1 MKRHYHIA
9 AFLFSLLCGIVSG
22 CTLDPLEDEVQ
33 EEELH
38 GLVLELTVDNN
49 PAVTSSSAST
59 RAAADP
65 TLNENL
71 VKEVDVFFS
80 DDGTNVYSHIH
91 ATLGSDNRIVLA
103 GADWRQTF
111 SAASYDVYVIAN
123 RHDDNTDLSGI
134 STIEELMALTD
145 TDVDVYKVEGES
157 ISTSET
163 YSGKTFLMDGHTVWT
178 SPATDDATIAVDL
191 KRAAAKIVVN
201 VSYKS
206 SEGFDFEK
214 LSLTSPQKKV
224 VNYATQAVAFTDS
237 EYKEPEIQGD
247 ASSDGFMIANVTSGN
262 GENRKDILYAYS
274 YPNRWGGN
282 IERETYILM
291 NIPYVYDNEYY
302 QHNYYK
308 VPVRISSDTD
318 ELRLDRNMQYTVNVT
333 VDRKGNAEIDEPVEL
348 KSPTFNVA
356 EWKTETINVDNDSP
370 NYLVLSDYNI
380 EMHNEEEVTIEFFS
394 SSPLAAEN
402 LGVQITEA
410 YYVDKDGE
418 NRETQNYYYIES
430 NRWGS
435 SVETAS
441 SNEEITDLCNIVWD
455 ENTLTG
461 TITFKSKFIKEYQD
475 LDDILAATNITA
487 RYFTLLVTNTDN
499 PATTQTVKITQYP
512 LEYIMG
518 VPGWYSTRS
527 DFNADW
533 EDHGDLTGE
542 KTRFYSE
549 PTVSN
554 SIFSSKYY
562 FEQENGNGKQ
572 KYIYTY
578 IAEREY
584 IGNWPFGH
592 YADYYTIEP
601 GSNQGNQ
608 NNNRMYLV
616 QLTSTNSEYTVARPK
631 MTGSG
636 NDIVT
641 ELGEENNK
649 VVSPAFMLASQLGT
663 VYPATWDNAQ
673 EHCKKYIEVIKYD
686 DNTTRRLEDWR
697 LPTFAEL
704 KIIAK
709 YQNEQPQVM
718 DEVLGGESY
727 WSADT
732 NKYLWTSNATND
744 DYTTPNSGSRNTTCY
759 IRCIR
764 DVTPADLEEF
774 AKHGIR

>member
-1 MKRHYHIA
+1 MERINNSRTMKRHYHIA

-22 CTLDPLEDEVQ
+22 CTLDPMEDEVQ

-80 DDGTNVYSHIH
+80 DDRTNVDSHIH

-111 SAASYDVYVIAN
+111 SAASYDIYVIAN

-206 SEGFDFEK
+206 SEGFDLER
-214 LSLTSPQKKV
+214 LSLTSPRKKV

-247 ASSDGFMIANVTSGN
+247 ASSDGFMIANVTSGD

-291 NIPYVYDNEYY
+291 NIPYVDDNNDY
-302 QHNYYK
+302 QNNYYK

-333 VDRKGNAEIDEPVEL
+333 VDRKGNAEIDEPIEL
-348 KSPTFNVA
+348 ESPTFNVA

-370 NYLVLSDYNI
+370 NYLVLSDEYI
-380 EMHNEEEVTIEFFS
+380 ELHNESNTTISFFS
-394 SSPLAAEN
+394 SSELQNVVVKDAYFIDKEGN
-402 LGVQITEA
+402 EIREILTEE
-410 YYVDKDGE
+410 GG
-418 NRETQNYYYIES
+418 
-430 NRWGS
+430 RWGDDKYEQIKDLYC
-435 SVETAS
+435 SVEYDHG
-441 SNEEITDLCNIVWD
+441 I
-455 ENTLTG
+455 LTG
-461 TITFKSKFIKEYQD
+461 KIRFSG
-475 LDDILAATNITA
+475 DIPTNVTA
-487 RYFTLLVTNTDN
+487 RYVTLEVTNTDTDNNGN
-499 PATTQTVKITQYP
+499 PIPITRTVTIVQYP

-518 VPGWYSTRS
+518 VEGIYSTRD
-527 DFNADW
+527 DFDNNTYANYRD
-533 EDHGDLTGE
+533 EKEFDNKNDLKISETFGNSWSSY
-542 KTRFYSE
+542 YS
-549 PTVSN
+549 
-554 SIFSSKYY
+554 FSSKVYV
-562 FEQENGNGKQ
+562 ENTIREVVVYDVFHQTGSSWWGPTG
-572 KYIYTY
+572 YYTY
-578 IAEREY
+578 KLSHSNNEY
-584 IGNWPFGH
+584 ASG
-592 YADYYTIEP
+592 
-601 GSNQGNQ
+601 Q

-616 QLTSTNSEYTVARPK
+616 QLTSTNANYTIARPK
-631 MTGSG
+631 
-636 NDIVT
+636 T
-641 ELGEENNK
+641 EIDKEDGQLVAVSSSENNEL
-649 VVSPAFMLASQLGT
+649 VSPAFMLASQLG
-663 VYPATWDNAQ
+663 VISSYNGGGSWSGARD
-673 EHCKKYIEVIKYD
+673 HCKNYVEVIEYSDSKESPKE
-686 DNTTRRLEDWR
+686 TRILDDWR
-697 LPTFAEL
+697 LPTRAEL
-704 KIIAK
+704 EIIGQ
-709 YQNEQPQVM
+709 YQTSQPDVM
-718 DEVLGGESY
+718 DKVLVGRRY
-727 WSADT
+727 WTVLQDT
-732 NKYLWTSNATND
+732 YYTVPTGTTDAT
-744 DYTTPNSGSRNTTCY
+744 GV
-759 IRCIR
+759 RCIR

>member
-80 DDGTNVYSHIH
+80 DDGTNVDSHIH

-201 VSYKS
+201 VSYKT
-206 SEGFDFEK
+206 SEGFDLEK
-214 LSLTSPQKKV
+214 LSLTSPRKKV

-247 ASSDGFMIANVTSGN
+247 ASSDGFMIANVTSGD

-291 NIPYVYDNEYY
+291 NIPYVDDNDDY
-302 QHNYYK
+302 QNNYYK

-333 VDRKGNAEIDEPVEL
+333 VDRKGNAEIDEPIEL
-348 KSPTFNVA
+348 ESPTFNVA

-370 NYLVLSDYNI
+370 NYLVLSDEYI
-380 EMHNEEEVTIEFFS
+380 ELHNESEVAIQFFS
-394 SSPLAAEN
+394 SSELDDISIER
-402 LGVQITEA
+402 A
-410 YYVDKDGE
+410 YYIDKNGNEINIDNSTLNIWRNNLTWSEGLSGE
-418 NRETQNYYYIES
+418 
-430 NRWGS
+430 
-435 SVETAS
+435 
-441 SNEEITDLCNIVWD
+441 
-455 ENTLTG
+455 
-461 TITFKSKFIKEYQD
+461 ITFKGNVPD
-475 LDDILAATNITA
+475 NVTA
-487 RYFTLLVTNTDN
+487 WYVTLSVTNQDDSPLTEKV
-499 PATTQTVKITQYP
+499 QIILYP

-518 VPGWYSTRS
+518 VPGWYSTHD

-542 KTRFYSE
+542 KTRFYSKR
-549 PTVSN
+549 TVSN
-554 SIFSSKYY
+554 NIFESKYY
-562 FEQENGNGKQ
+562 FEQDNWNGKQ

-592 YADYYTIEP
+592 YADYYTIEQ
-601 GSNQGNQ
+601 GSNQGSQ

>member
-80 DDGTNVYSHIH
+80 DDRTNVDSHIH

-206 SEGFDFEK
+206 SEGFDLEK
-214 LSLTSPQKKV
+214 LSLTSPRKKV

-247 ASSDGFMIANVTSGN
+247 ASSDGFMTANVTSGD

-291 NIPYVYDNEYY
+291 NIPYVDDNDVY
-302 QHNYYK
+302 QNNYYK

-333 VDRKGNAEIDEPVEL
+333 VDRKGNAEIDEPIEL
-348 KSPTFNVA
+348 ESPTFNVA

-370 NYLVLSDYNI
+370 NYLVLSDEYI
-380 EMHNEEEVTIEFFS
+380 ELHNESEVAIQFFS
-394 SSPLAAEN
+394 SSELDDISIER
-402 LGVQITEA
+402 A
-410 YYVDKDGE
+410 YYIDKNGNEINIDNSTLNIWRNNLTWSEGLSGE
-418 NRETQNYYYIES
+418 
-430 NRWGS
+430 
-435 SVETAS
+435 
-441 SNEEITDLCNIVWD
+441 
-455 ENTLTG
+455 
-461 TITFKSKFIKEYQD
+461 ITFKGNVPD
-475 LDDILAATNITA
+475 NVTA
-487 RYFTLLVTNTDN
+487 WYVTLSVTNQDDSPLTEKV
-499 PATTQTVKITQYP
+499 QIILYP

-518 VPGWYSTRS
+518 VPGWYSTHD

-549 PTVSN
+549 RTVSN
-554 SIFSSKYY
+554 NIFESKYY
-562 FEQENGNGKQ
+562 FEQDNRNGKQ

-592 YADYYTIEP
+592 YADYYTIEQ
-601 GSNQGNQ
+601 GSNQGSQ

-718 DEVLGGESY
+718 DEVLGGKSY

>member
-38 GLVLELTVDNN
+38 GLVLELTVDDN

-80 DDGTNVYSHIH
+80 DDRTNVNSHIH

-111 SAASYDVYVIAN
+111 SAPSYDVYVIAN

-157 ISTSET
+157 ISTSGT

-206 SEGFDFEK
+206 SEGFDLEK
-214 LSLTSPQKKV
+214 LSLISPRKKV

-291 NIPYVYDNEYY
+291 NIPYVDDNGYY
-302 QHNYYK
+302 QNNYYK

-333 VDRKGNAEIDEPVEL
+333 IDRKGNAEIDEPVEL
-348 KSPTFNVA
+348 ESLFNVA

-370 NYLVLSDYNI
+370 NYLVLSDEYI
-380 EMHNEEEVTIEFFS
+380 ELHNESEVAIQFFS
-394 SSPLAAEN
+394 SSELDDISIER
-402 LGVQITEA
+402 A
-410 YYVDKDGE
+410 YYIDKNGNEINIDNSTLNIWRNNLTWSEGLSGE
-418 NRETQNYYYIES
+418 
-430 NRWGS
+430 
-435 SVETAS
+435 
-441 SNEEITDLCNIVWD
+441 
-455 ENTLTG
+455 
-461 TITFKSKFIKEYQD
+461 ITFKGNVPD
-475 LDDILAATNITA
+475 NVTA
-487 RYFTLLVTNTDN
+487 WYVTLSVTNQDDSPLTEKV
-499 PATTQTVKITQYP
+499 QIILYP

-518 VPGWYSTRS
+518 VPGWYSTHD

-549 PTVSN
+549 RTVSN
-554 SIFSSKYY
+554 NIFESKYY
-562 FEQENGNGKQ
+562 FEQDNLNGKQ

-584 IGNWPFGH
+584 IGDWPFGY
-592 YADYYTIEP
+592 YAYTIEQ
-601 GSNQGNQ
+601 GSNQGSQ

-718 DEVLGGESY
+718 DEVLGGERY

-744 DYTTPNSGSRNTTCY
+744 DYTTPNSGYRNTTCY

>member
-80 DDGTNVYSHIH
+80 DDRTNVDSHIH

-206 SEGFDFEK
+206 SEGFDLEK
-214 LSLTSPQKKV
+214 LSLTSPRKKV

-247 ASSDGFMIANVTSGN
+247 ASSDGFMTANVTSGD

-282 IERETYILM
+282 IERETYILI
-291 NIPYVYDNEYY
+291 NIPYVDDNGDY
-302 QHNYYK
+302 QNNYYK

-348 KSPTFNVA
+348 ESPTFNVA
-356 EWKTETINVDNDSP
+356 KWETETINVDNDSP
-370 NYLVLSDYNI
+370 NYLVLSDEYI
-380 EMHNEEEVTIEFFS
+380 ELHNESNTTISFFS
-394 SSPLAAEN
+394 SSELQNVVVKDAYFIDKEGN
-402 LGVQITEA
+402 EIREILTEEGSWWGDDKYEQI
-410 YYVDKDGE
+410 KDL
-418 NRETQNYYYIES
+418 YC
-430 NRWGS
+430 
-435 SVETAS
+435 SVEYDHD
-441 SNEEITDLCNIVWD
+441 I
-455 ENTLTG
+455 LTG
-461 TITFKSKFIKEYQD
+461 EIRFSG
-475 LDDILAATNITA
+475 DIPTNVTA
-487 RYFTLLVTNTDN
+487 RYITLEVTNTDTDNNGN
-499 PATTQTVKITQYP
+499 PIPITRTVTIVQYP

-518 VPGWYSTRS
+518 IPGWYSTHD

-554 SIFSSKYY
+554 NIFESKYY
-562 FEQENGNGKQ
+562 FEQGNWNRKQ

-584 IGNWPFGH
+584 I
-592 YADYYTIEP
+592 ADYYTIEQ
-601 GSNQGNQ
+601 GSNQGNR

-616 QLTSTNSEYTVARPK
+616 QLTSTNSEYIIARPK

-663 VYPATWDNAQ
+663 VYSTTWNNAQ
-673 EHCKKYIEVIKYD
+673 EHCQKYIEVIKYD

-718 DEVLGGESY
+718 DEVLGGASY

-744 DYTTPNSGSRNTTCY
+744 NYTTPGSGYSNTTCY

>member
-80 DDGTNVYSHIH
+80 NDGTNVYSHIH

-237 EYKEPEIQGD
+237 EYKELEIQGD
-247 ASSDGFMIANVTSGN
+247 ASSDGFMTANVTSGD

-291 NIPYVYDNEYY
+291 NIPYVDDNDYY
-302 QHNYYK
+302 QNNYYK

-348 KSPTFNVA
+348 ESPIFNVA

-370 NYLVLSDYNI
+370 NYLVLSDEYI
-380 EMHNEEEVTIEFFS
+380 ELHNESNTTISFFS
-394 SSPLAAEN
+394 SSELQNVVVKDAYFIDKEGN
-402 LGVQITEA
+402 EIREILTEEGGRWDKYEQI
-410 YYVDKDGE
+410 KDL
-418 NRETQNYYYIES
+418 YC
-430 NRWGS
+430 
-435 SVETAS
+435 SVEYDHG
-441 SNEEITDLCNIVWD
+441 I
-455 ENTLTG
+455 LTG
-461 TITFKSKFIKEYQD
+461 KIRFSG
-475 LDDILAATNITA
+475 DIPTNVTA
-487 RYFTLLVTNTDN
+487 RYVTLEVTNTDTDNNGN
-499 PATTQTVKITQYP
+499 PIPITRTVTIVQYP

-518 VPGWYSTRS
+518 VEGIYSTRD
-527 DFNADW
+527 DFDNNTYANYRD
-533 EDHGDLTGE
+533 EKEFDNKNDLKISETFGNSWSSY
-542 KTRFYSE
+542 YS
-549 PTVSN
+549 
-554 SIFSSKYY
+554 FSSKVYV
-562 FEQENGNGKQ
+562 ENTIREVVVYDVFHQTGSSWWGPTG
-572 KYIYTY
+572 YYTY
-578 IAEREY
+578 KLSHSNNEY
-584 IGNWPFGH
+584 ASG
-592 YADYYTIEP
+592 
-601 GSNQGNQ
+601 Q

-616 QLTSTNSEYTVARPK
+616 QLTSTNANYTIARPK
-631 MTGSG
+631 
-636 NDIVT
+636 T
-641 ELGEENNK
+641 EIDKEDGQLVAVSSSENNEL
-649 VVSPAFMLASQLGT
+649 VSPAFMLASQLG
-663 VYPATWDNAQ
+663 VISSYNGGGSWSGARD
-673 EHCKKYIEVIKYD
+673 HCKNYVEVIEYSDSKESPKE
-686 DNTTRRLEDWR
+686 TRILDDWR
-697 LPTFAEL
+697 LPTRAEL
-704 KIIAK
+704 EIIGQ
-709 YQNEQPQVM
+709 YQTSQPDVM
-718 DEVLGGESY
+718 DKVLVGRRY
-727 WSADT
+727 WTVLQDT
-732 NKYLWTSNATND
+732 YYTVPTGTTDAT
-744 DYTTPNSGSRNTTCY
+744 GV
-759 IRCIR
+759 RCIR

>member
-22 CTLDPLEDEVQ
+22 CTLDPMEDEVQ

-80 DDGTNVYSHIH
+80 DDRTNVDSHIH

-111 SAASYDVYVIAN
+111 SAASYDIYVIAN

-206 SEGFDFEK
+206 SEGFDLER
-214 LSLTSPQKKV
+214 LSLTSPRKKV

-247 ASSDGFMIANVTSGN
+247 ASSDGFMIANVTSGD

-291 NIPYVYDNEYY
+291 NIPYVDDNNDY
-302 QHNYYK
+302 QNNYYK

-333 VDRKGNAEIDEPVEL
+333 VDRKGNAEIDEPIEL
-348 KSPTFNVA
+348 ESPTFNVA

-370 NYLVLSDYNI
+370 NYLVLSDEYI
-380 EMHNEEEVTIEFFS
+380 ELHNESNTTISFFS
-394 SSPLAAEN
+394 SSELQNVVVKDAYFIDKEGN
-402 LGVQITEA
+402 EIREILTEE
-410 YYVDKDGE
+410 GG
-418 NRETQNYYYIES
+418 
-430 NRWGS
+430 RWGDDKYEQIKDLYC
-435 SVETAS
+435 SVEYDHG
-441 SNEEITDLCNIVWD
+441 I
-455 ENTLTG
+455 LTG
-461 TITFKSKFIKEYQD
+461 KIRFSG
-475 LDDILAATNITA
+475 DIPTNVTA
-487 RYFTLLVTNTDN
+487 RYVTLEVTNTDTDNNGN
-499 PATTQTVKITQYP
+499 PIPITRTVTIVQYP

-518 VPGWYSTRS
+518 VEGIYSTRD
-527 DFNADW
+527 DFDNNTYANYRD
-533 EDHGDLTGE
+533 EKEFDNKNDLKISETFGNSWSSY
-542 KTRFYSE
+542 YS
-549 PTVSN
+549 
-554 SIFSSKYY
+554 FSSKVYV
-562 FEQENGNGKQ
+562 ENTIREVVVYDVFHQTGSSWWGPTG
-572 KYIYTY
+572 YYTY
-578 IAEREY
+578 KLSHSNNEY
-584 IGNWPFGH
+584 ASG
-592 YADYYTIEP
+592 
-601 GSNQGNQ
+601 Q

-616 QLTSTNSEYTVARPK
+616 QLTSTNANYTIARPK
-631 MTGSG
+631 
-636 NDIVT
+636 T
-641 ELGEENNK
+641 EIDKEDGQLVAVSSSENNEL
-649 VVSPAFMLASQLGT
+649 VSPAFMLASQLG
-663 VYPATWDNAQ
+663 VISSYNGGGSWSGARD
-673 EHCKKYIEVIKYD
+673 HCKNYVEVIEYSDSKESPKE
-686 DNTTRRLEDWR
+686 TRILDDWR
-697 LPTFAEL
+697 LPTRAEL
-704 KIIAK
+704 EIIGQ
-709 YQNEQPQVM
+709 YQTSQPDVM
-718 DEVLGGESY
+718 DKVLVGRRY
-727 WSADT
+727 WTVLQDT
-732 NKYLWTSNATND
+732 YYTVPTGTTDAT
-744 DYTTPNSGSRNTTCY
+744 GV
-759 IRCIR
+759 RCIR